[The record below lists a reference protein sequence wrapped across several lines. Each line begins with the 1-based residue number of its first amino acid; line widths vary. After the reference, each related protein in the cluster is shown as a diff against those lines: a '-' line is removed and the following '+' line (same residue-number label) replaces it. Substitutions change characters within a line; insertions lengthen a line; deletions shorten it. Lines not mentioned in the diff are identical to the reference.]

1 VCTYLTKHLAVDGS
15 GKGAAGWVR
24 VTAASVYFDHPA
36 HTPADHTLNVDLLS
50 PDLGPAARVALELEP
65 RSARQLA
72 EAILELLA
80 ADPVV
85 RTS

>member
-1 VCTYLTKHLAVDGS
+1 VCTYLTKHLEMEGS
-15 GKGAAGWVR
+15 GKGAAGWMR

-36 HTPADHTLNVDLLS
+36 HTPADHTLNVDLLN

-72 EAILELLA
+72 EAILELLSA
-80 ADPVV
+80 GSAVH
-85 RTS
+85 TA

>member
-1 VCTYLTKHLAVDGS
+1 MCTYLTKHLEMDGS
-15 GKGAAGWVR
+15 GKGAAGWMR

-36 HTPADHTLNVDLLS
+36 HAPADHTLNVDLLN

-72 EAILELLA
+72 ETILELLA
-80 ADPVV
+80 AEPAA
-85 RTS
+85 RTT